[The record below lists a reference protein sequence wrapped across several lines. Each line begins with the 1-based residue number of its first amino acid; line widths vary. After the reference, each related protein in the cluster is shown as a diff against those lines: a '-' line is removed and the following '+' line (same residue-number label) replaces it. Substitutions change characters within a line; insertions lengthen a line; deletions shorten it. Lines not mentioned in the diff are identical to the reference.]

1 MKLSALATIF
11 SLISVA
17 SCAQNV
23 GNAGNNLAV
32 PSTPAQNHNTENP
45 QMLNAPRKKRN
56 QRIQEVDFGNV
67 PQNLGE
73 KFNDTARTNGKN

>member
-1 MKLSALATIF
+1 MKLSALAIIL

-23 GNAGNNLAV
+23 GNAGNNVAV

-56 QRIQEVDFGNV
+56 QRMQVDFGNV

-73 KFNDTARTNGKN
+73 KFNDTARSNGKN

>member
-1 MKLSALATIF
+1 MKLAALATIL

-23 GNAGNNLAV
+23 GNNHVHAV
-32 PSTPAQNHNTENP
+32 PSTPAQNNNTGNP

-56 QRIQEVDFGNV
+56 QERQEVDFGNV

-73 KFNDTARTNGKN
+73 KFNDTARSNGKN